1 MTGEDTELDRTVVD
15 QIGDP
20 LQHLLRNSAD
30 HGLEDNATRVERG
43 KPEVGSIFLKA
54 FQEGNNVIIEVGDD
68 GNGIDVE
75 KVKLKAVEKGN
86 LTQEQADALTE
97 KEAIDLLF
105 KPSFSTSDKVTDV
118 S

>member
-68 GNGIDVE
+68 GNGIDVAA
-75 KVKLKAVEKGN
+75 VRDKAVERHYSRTGGEYEPERDHQYLIPSKFLYG
-86 LTQEQADALTE
+86 
-97 KEAIDLLF
+97 KEDY
-105 KPSFSTSDKVTDV
+105 
-118 S
+118 

>member
-43 KPEVGSIFLKA
+43 KPEVGSIF
-54 FQEGNNVIIEVGDD
+54 
-68 GNGIDVE
+68 
-75 KVKLKAVEKGN
+75 
-86 LTQEQADALTE
+86 
-97 KEAIDLLF
+97 
-105 KPSFSTSDKVTDV
+105 
-118 S
+118 